1 VSVLP
6 EARLSLD
13 LSVVD
18 GLGVLEPNGVVSL
31 AEGRL
36 GEDVGLGVADSSG
49 GGLVVLGFVV
59 RISPVSGLGAV
70 SATSSLTVDVSLRDE
85 GVVKSS
91 GGEHVLGGVDHLLFE
106 HASGLFSDGGTEM
119 SVRFN
124 IGSVTSVAGDGHGL
138 LRNRGLGGHVVSA
151 GSVEVVVGPVEEVL
165 LSISLV
171 SFMIADAEF
180 SS

>member
-1 VSVLP
+1 LGLVEVSVLP

-70 SATSSLTVDVSLRDE
+70 SATSSLTVYVSLRDE
-85 GVVKSS
+85 GVVKSINKAILCQNITVSPEKEEKTLNNFKSDLPS

-138 LRNRGLGGHVVSA
+138 LRNRGLNR
-151 GSVEVVVGPVEEVL
+151 
-165 LSISLV
+165 
-171 SFMIADAEF
+171 
-180 SS
+180 

>member
-1 VSVLP
+1 
-6 EARLSLD
+6 LSE
-13 LSVVD
+13 VN

-31 AEGRL
+31 AEGRF
-36 GEDVGLGVADSSG
+36 GEDVGLGVANSSG
-49 GGLVVLGFVV
+49 GGLVVSRSVV

-91 GGEHVLGGVDHLLFE
+91 GGEHVLGGVDHMLFE
-106 HASGLFSDGGTEM
+106 HTSGLFGDGGTEM

-124 IGSVTSVAGDGHGL
+124 IGSVTSVAGNGHGFL
-138 LRNRGLGGHVVSA
+138 GNRGLGRHIVSA

-165 LSISLV
+165 LSISLA
-171 SFMIADAEF
+171 SFVIADAEF

>member
-1 VSVLP
+1 MSVLP

-85 GVVKSS
+85 GVVKSINKAILCQNITVS
-91 GGEHVLGGVDHLLFE
+91 PEKEEEKTLNNFKSDLPSRREHVLGGVDHLLFE
-106 HASGLFSDGGTEM
+106 HASGLFGDGGTKM

-138 LRNRGLGGHVVSA
+138 LRNRGLNR
-151 GSVEVVVGPVEEVL
+151 
-165 LSISLV
+165 
-171 SFMIADAEF
+171 
-180 SS
+180 